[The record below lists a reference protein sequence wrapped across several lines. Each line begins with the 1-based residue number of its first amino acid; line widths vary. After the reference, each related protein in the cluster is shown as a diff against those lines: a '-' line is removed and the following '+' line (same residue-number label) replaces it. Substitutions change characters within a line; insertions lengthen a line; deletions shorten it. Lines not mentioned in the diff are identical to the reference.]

1 MQIEID
7 STNATY
13 GSDAIAYLCAKYD
26 KDGNGKFD
34 LDECAP
40 RPLRTRVPLSLWGC
54 MARPTLRRP
63 TRLRRVRSIVSDL
76 QKQTKAKKA
85 YKGFAIALFF
95 IVVLALI
102 AMFGTSLAAN
112 QVLKDT
118 ALDASGA
125 MKSINGTPVSVDVT
139 ENPNGLFDL
148 PRMSAAEMAHLAT
161 LTVYVDMT
169 ADAGV
174 GKWVQFAAKIA
185 TAYTG
190 GDNVAYLK
198 TMTGD
203 TMTIDGAA
211 MTATLKTADGVFPVA
226 AEASEAGRRLW
237 GFGGLQTHGS
247 FSLVL
252 PSF

>member
-1 MQIEID
+1 M
-7 STNATY
+7 
-13 GSDAIAYLCAKYD
+13 
-26 KDGNGKFD
+26 
-34 LDECAP
+34 
-40 RPLRTRVPLSLWGC
+40 
-54 MARPTLRRP
+54 
-63 TRLRRVRSIVSDL
+63 RSIVSDL

-118 ALDASGA
+118 ALDASGK
-125 MKSINGTPVSVDVT
+125 MKSMDGTPVTVDVT

-148 PRMSAAEMAHLAT
+148 PGMSAAEMAHLAT

-190 GDNVAYLK
+190 GDDVAYLK

-203 TMTIDGAA
+203 TMTVDGAA
-211 MTATLKTADGVFPVA
+211 KTATLKTADGVFPVA
-226 AEASEAGRRLW
+226 VEAPEEAGRRLF
-237 GFGGLQTHGS
+237 GFFGTTFPPPMTSGSFGGASAAGS
-247 FSLVL
+247 IGGR
-252 PSF
+252 

>member
-34 LDECAP
+34 LNE
-40 RPLRTRVPLSLWGC
+40 
-54 MARPTLRRP
+54 
-63 TRLRRVRSIVSDL
+63 VRSIVTDL

-85 YKGFAIALFF
+85 YKGFAIALFV

-118 ALDASGA
+118 ALDTSGK
-125 MKSINGTPVSVDVT
+125 MKSMDGTPVTVDVT

-148 PRMSAAEMAHLAT
+148 PGMSAAQMAHLTT

-203 TMTIDGAA
+203 TLTVDGAA
-211 MTATLKTADGVFPVA
+211 EKATLKTADGVFPVA
-226 AEASEAGRRLW
+226 VEAPEEAGRRLF
-237 GFGGLQTHGS
+237 GFFGTAFPPIMSSNVYTMSSAANSIGGR
-247 FSLVL
+247 
-252 PSF
+252 

>member
-1 MQIEID
+1 MHGP
-7 STNATY
+7 SY
-13 GSDAIAYLCAKYD
+13 
-26 KDGNGKFD
+26 
-34 LDECAP
+34 P
-40 RPLRTRVPLSLWGC
+40 
-54 MARPTLRRP
+54 PTP
-63 TRLRRVRSIVSDL
+63 PRLRRVRSIVTDL

-125 MKSINGTPVSVDVT
+125 MKSMDGKPVSVGIT
-139 ENPNGLFDL
+139 EHPSDLFDL
-148 PRMSAAEMAHLAT
+148 PAMSAAQMAHLTT
-161 LTVYVDMT
+161 LMVYVDMT

-190 GDNVAYLK
+190 GDDVAYLK

-203 TMTIDGAA
+203 TMTVDGVA

-226 AEASEAGRRLW
+226 LEVPEAGRRLQF
-237 GFGGLQTHGS
+237 GFFGYAVPMPIITTGKQPSSAEASIGGR
-247 FSLVL
+247 
-252 PSF
+252 

>member
-1 MQIEID
+1 M
-7 STNATY
+7 APVLP
-13 GSDAIAYLCAKYD
+13 SDA
-26 KDGNGKFD
+26 
-34 LDECAP
+34 
-40 RPLRTRVPLSLWGC
+40 
-54 MARPTLRRP
+54 PTCLH
-63 TRLRRVRSIVSDL
+63 RVRSIVTDL

-85 YKGFAIALFF
+85 YKGFAIALFV

-125 MKSINGTPVSVDVT
+125 MKSMDGTPVSVDVT
-139 ENPNGLFDL
+139 EHPNDLFDL

-203 TMTIDGAA
+203 TMTVDGAA
-211 MTATLKTADGVFPVA
+211 KTATLKTADGVFPVA
-226 AEASEAGRRLW
+226 VEVPEAGRRLF
-237 GFGGLQTHGS
+237 GFFGTAFSMPLITTGPQSSSAAGSIGGR
-247 FSLVL
+247 
-252 PSF
+252 